1 MRAEFVNPFL
11 LSLMNVMSTMAQLE
25 LKPGAPRKKSDDV
38 ARGDVSVTVHQPRL
52 D

>member
-25 LKPGAPRKKSDDV
+25 LKPAPHAKKV
-38 ARGDVSVTVHQPRL
+38 MM
-52 D
+52 

>member
-25 LKPGAPRKKSDDV
+25 LKPGARNRSPV
-38 ARGDVSVTVHQPRL
+38 PH
-52 D
+52 